1 MGKTSS
7 IKRLPPELR
16 DACEA
21 ALQRGCSIS
30 EVAEMLNGMGA
41 DVSRSAVGRYAK
53 GYRELVDQM
62 RQISTLT
69 PIIRDQTPEQELEET
84 RVLAQIMRTYA
95 TQQMIDLIGSEEQTD
110 GKSFSHMMAGS
121 EKALKSAQQVL
132 GHRRSLRDFQKLC
145 AEAAESAGRTAGA
158 SEETINFIKAK
169 ILGLDV

>member
-53 GYRELVDQM
+53 GYREVVEQM
-62 RQISTLT
+62 RQVATLT
-69 PIIRDQTPEQELEET
+69 PLIRDQTPEQELDES
-84 RVLAQIMRTYA
+84 RVLAQIMRTFA
-95 TQQMIDLIGSEEQTD
+95 TQQMVDLISSEAEID
-110 GKSFSHMMAGS
+110 GKSFSHMMSGS
-121 EKALKSAQQVL
+121 EKALKSAQQIL
-132 GHRRSLRDFQKLC
+132 GHRRNLRDFQKLC
-145 AEAAESAGRTAGA
+145 AETAETAGKKAGA
-158 SEETINFIKAK
+158 SPEAINFIKAK
-169 ILGLDV
+169 ILGLEV